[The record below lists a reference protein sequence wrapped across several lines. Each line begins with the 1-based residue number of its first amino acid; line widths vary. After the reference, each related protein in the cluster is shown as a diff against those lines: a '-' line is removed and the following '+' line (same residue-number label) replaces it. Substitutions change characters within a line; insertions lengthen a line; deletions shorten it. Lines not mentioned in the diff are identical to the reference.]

1 MGGIRSCGRRNASS
15 AVKGF
20 VVFQKVVLLRVL
32 VFSVVEARLVSLEAR
47 VFAQTCVDTSL

>member
-15 AVKGF
+15 AVKSL

-32 VFSVVEARLVSLEAR
+32 VFSIVEARLVSLEAR